1 MEAMEKSVHTSEYR
15 ALRVELR
22 RVRSEA
28 GFSQRELAARLRVPH
43 SWIAKVENGERRID
57 LIEFCWF
64 ASACGVDPVAILEGL
79 LRRTRKIAD
88 PRNRK
93 EPRS

>member
-22 RVRSEA
+22 KLRMDA